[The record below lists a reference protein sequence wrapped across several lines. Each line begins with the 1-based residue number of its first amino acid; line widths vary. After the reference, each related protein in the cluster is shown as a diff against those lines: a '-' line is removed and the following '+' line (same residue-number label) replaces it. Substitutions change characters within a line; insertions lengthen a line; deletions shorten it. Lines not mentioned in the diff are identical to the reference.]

1 MIIKWKDL
9 LPQSFADG
17 ISLMCNLSLFVLGII
32 EVAIYHYDHAMFSFI
47 EFISLSLVYVLMK
60 EAEKLRGIL
69 LRACVAYDELI
80 KKLHEYEE
88 GEKRN
93 MKKEEGNEQV

>member
-9 LPQSFADG
+9 LPQSFAEG
-17 ISLMCNLSLFVLGII
+17 VSLMCNLSLFVLGII
-32 EVAIYHYDHAMFSFI
+32 EFAIGHYDHAMFSFI

-60 EAEKLRGIL
+60 EAEKLRNIL
-69 LRACVAYDELI
+69 LLACVAYDGLI

-88 GEKRN
+88 GERN
-93 MKKEEGNEQV
+93 MKKEEENEQV